1 MTSSAHPPR
10 RTPLVGPVR
19 GRLVTPSWAARVVS
33 PLHDVLSE
41 RERRSVLADNPD
53 SYLHVTSD
61 PSFLPG
67 TLDSAPVEAAQ
78 ADALQRLLDRGAYHL
93 LPEPALFVYQMRE
106 GGVEH
111 TGVVGSV
118 DLAGFTD
125 GSVLGHESVQPQR
138 VEALVRHYERVPLRS
153 ELVALFHR
161 SDPAVDELV
170 AKVCQEPPLLEFT
183 DVGGIEQSVWQADQD
198 QAVALTRQLDGHRHY
213 IADGHHRVAAAL
225 RSWERA
231 GRPPDSTVLCALYPQ
246 DQVTVHAFH
255 RRVRGPV
262 AVSELVDRLGSA
274 FDVGRA
280 AGPVVDRGSIG
291 LYAAG
296 GWWLLVPR
304 DTRREP
310 GVAGLDVTVL
320 DERVLRPLLG
330 VQDADPRLEFLPE
343 LDDLERTLRACDED
357 GGVLFTLRAPALDD
371 LVSVAERGEVMS
383 AKTTHVVPK
392 PRTGVF
398 LHEVAGASLASLSG

>member
-1 MTSSAHPPR
+1 MS
-10 RTPLVGPVR
+10 LVRPV
-19 GRLVTPSWAARVVS
+19 GTWLVDPSWAPRVVT
-33 PLHDVLSE
+33 PLHDVLTE
-41 RERRSVLADNPD
+41 PERRAVLASNPD
-53 SYLHVTSD
+53 SFLHVTS
-61 PSFLPG
+61 PPLGVPG
-67 TLDSAPVEAAQ
+67 PEDGDVQ
-78 ADALQRLLDRGAYHL
+78 VRALRRLLDAGAFRRL
-93 LPEPALFVYQMRE
+93 AEPRLFVYRMTAPAGDQ
-106 GGVEH
+106 H
-111 TGVVGSV
+111 TGVVAGV
-118 DLAGFTD
+118 DLGGFTD
-125 GSVLGHESVQPQR
+125 GRVLGHERVQPGR
-138 VEALVRHYERVPLRS
+138 VEALARHSERVGMRS
-153 ELVALFHR
+153 ELVTLFHQA
-161 SDPAVDELV
+161 DPVVSELTAEV
-170 AKVCQEPPLLEFT
+170 VRHRPLLDFT
-183 DVGGIEQSVWQADQD
+183 DAGGIAQSVWRAGLEES
-198 QAVALTRQLDGHRHY
+198 VALAHRLDGARHY
-213 IADGHHRVAAAL
+213 ITDGHHRVAAAL
-225 RSWERA
+225 AAWRRHGEPPGRS
-231 GRPPDSTVLCALYPQ
+231 VLCALYPQ

-274 FDVGRA
+274 FVVRRA

-304 DTRREP
+304 ETRREP

-330 VQDADPRLEFLPE
+330 IQDADPRLEFLPE